1 MLLTPVCFWIY
12 SISDGYR
19 ESSKFQLSEIYQQF
33 HAPLVRFLARMVSSQ
48 EAEDLAQEVFSKIA
62 KNLDE
67 FEGRAELSTWIYR
80 IATNTALDR
89 LRSRKGRL
97 VEIPLMDEIDRAHS
111 PGGPPVKPGNDPLA
125 RVIDSE
131 MNACIRQQ
139 VDKLP
144 QKYRTVMV
152 LSSME
157 ELQNGEIADILE
169 ISLEAVK
176 MRLHRGRAMLKEI
189 LENECRFYHNADS
202 GALACDRKQ
211 PDDS

>member
-1 MLLTPVCFWIY
+1 MQEKTIQFDEV
-12 SISDGYR
+12 YR
-19 ESSKFQLSEIYQQF
+19 EYHI
-33 HAPLVRFLARMVSSQ
+33 PLVRFLARMVSPH

-62 KNLDE
+62 KSLDR
-67 FEGRAELSTWIYR
+67 FEGRAKLSTWIYR

-89 LRSRKGRL
+89 LRRSKGPR
-97 VEIPLMDEIDRAHS
+97 VEIPLMEEIDRPQSLDGPAAVSDDS
-111 PGGPPVKPGNDPLA
+111 PLSS
-125 RVIDSE
+125 VIDSE

-144 QKYRTVMV
+144 EKYRTVMA

-157 ELQNGEIADILE
+157 ELQNREIADILE

-202 GALACDRKQ
+202 GALACDRKP
-211 PDDS
+211 PDES

>member
-1 MLLTPVCFWIY
+1 MREKTIQFDEVY
-12 SISDGYR
+12 SEYHI
-19 ESSKFQLSEIYQQF
+19 
-33 HAPLVRFLARMVSSQ
+33 PLVRFLARMVSPH

-62 KNLDE
+62 KSLDK
-67 FEGRAELSTWIYR
+67 FEGRAKLSTWIYR

-89 LRSRKGRL
+89 LRRSKSPR
-97 VEIPLMDEIDRAHS
+97 VEIPLMEEIDRPQSLDGPAAISDDS
-111 PGGPPVKPGNDPLA
+111 PLSS
-125 RVIDSE
+125 VIDSE

-144 QKYRTVMV
+144 EKYRTVMA

-157 ELQNGEIADILE
+157 ELQNREIADILE

-189 LENECRFYHNADS
+189 LENECRFYHNAES
-202 GALACDRKQ
+202 GALACDRKL
-211 PDDS
+211 PDES